1 MKKYF
6 ALFSTIFLILAGLTV
21 SAKEVNYI
29 NANVGESYL
38 ILLKTP
44 AMQVYSSNKDI
55 ITSEILTTLFNDKT
69 EIIVNIIQEGNARIY
84 INTEDELSIIEF
96 QNNLTKTQE
105 ETKLKSKV
113 IKNIIEMDKPLTK
126 KETKFI
132 LDEPPPF
139 KDKK

>member
-6 ALFSTIFLILAGLTV
+6 VLFSTIFLILAGLTV

-44 AMQVYSSNKDI
+44 AMQVYSSNKGI

-139 KDKK
+139 KGKK

>member
-6 ALFSTIFLILAGLTV
+6 VLFSTIFLTLIGLIV
-21 SAKEVNYI
+21 SAKEVNYV

-84 INTEDELSIIEF
+84 INTEDELSIVEF

-113 IKNIIEMDKPLTK
+113 IKNIIEMDKPITK

>member
-6 ALFSTIFLILAGLTV
+6 VLFSTIFLTLVGLIV
-21 SAKEVNYI
+21 SAKEVNYV

-84 INTEDELSIIEF
+84 INTEDELSIVEF

-113 IKNIIEMDKPLTK
+113 IKNIIEMDKPITK